1 VSNVVSW
8 SARKEIGDA
17 HEARV
22 HNELERRGWTVAPYG
37 QGVLPEPIRRALKAT
52 DSAMRWDPDL
62 VAALGTSVC
71 LIDAKSAMRGEEAH
85 RYTISRKALRAHLQM
100 WALLDLPIYY
110 VFSNL
115 GVATAVDV
123 MQYCR
128 LARLGETGGYVSL
141 PAGVPVPFDEVFGSP
156 TSAVTALRAA

>member
-1 VSNVVSW
+1 MEIVTSW
-8 SARKEIGDA
+8 TARKEVGDA

-22 HNELERRGWTVAPYG
+22 RYELEQRGWTVAQYG
-37 QGVLPEPIRRALKAT
+37 QALLPEQIRRALKVT

-62 VAALGTSVC
+62 VAACGSYVC
-71 LIDAKSAMRGEEAH
+71 LVDAKAAMRGADAH
-85 RYTISRKALRAHLQM
+85 RYNISRKALKAHLAM
-100 WALLDLPIYY
+100 FAMLDLPIYY

-128 LARLGETGGYVSL
+128 LTAVSQTSGYVSL

-156 TSAVTALRAA
+156 TPAAQALRAA